1 MFFKEKRTGII
12 KERICVDG
20 RKKQSLITTENSS
33 SPTVSFESLLL
44 TCVIDAMERRYI
56 ATTGSIWSSS
66 IKQKLNTRRS
76 TEAELVAMDDIMLK
90 MLWTRYFLMNQ
101 GFNVGPSRILKDNKS
116 AMLLEENGMESS
128 SKQPCHIHISFYF
141 VTDQVHLNNVTIEH
155 CPTKSIVAD
164 FFTKPLQGSAFYE
177 FRKAIMELPY

>member
-1 MFFKEKRTGII
+1 MQWKEDTLPQQVLYGP
-12 KERICVDG
+12 V
-20 RKKQSLITTENSS
+20 QSSRN
-33 SPTVSFESLLL
+33 L
-44 TCVIDAMERRYI
+44 TQEGPQR
-56 ATTGSIWSSS
+56 
-66 IKQKLNTRRS
+66 
-76 TEAELVAMDDIMLK
+76 LK